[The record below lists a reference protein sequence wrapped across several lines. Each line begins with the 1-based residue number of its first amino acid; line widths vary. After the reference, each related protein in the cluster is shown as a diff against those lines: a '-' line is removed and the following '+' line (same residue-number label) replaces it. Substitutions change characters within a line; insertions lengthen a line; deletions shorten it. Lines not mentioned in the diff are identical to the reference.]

1 VLVTDLQIRER
12 PLAGEIVTQKQNT
25 SVGQGSG
32 TKLIQNI
39 SGAQAKWKTYQT
51 RIVSTANKVNLEF
64 NEALKSLEDGL
75 VRSISGI
82 F

>member
-1 VLVTDLQIRER
+1 MVREDTHHTLQQGTTGTSTITASEITD
-12 PLAGEIVTQKQNT
+12 
-25 SVGQGSG
+25 
-32 TKLIQNI
+32 
-39 SGAQAKWKTYQT
+39 WKRYQT

-64 NEALKSLEDGL
+64 AEAQPELVAGI

>member
-1 VLVTDLQIRER
+1 MRAIKHID
-12 PLAGEIVTQKQNT
+12 
-25 SVGQGSG
+25 
-32 TKLIQNI
+32 KLRFFKHQLTVC
-39 SGAQAKWKTYQT
+39 AQAKWKTYQT